1 LTIPEINKKK
11 LIVILGPT
19 ASGKTAAAV
28 DLAVKLG
35 TEVISADSRQF
46 YREMRIGTARP
57 TEEQLT
63 RARHHF
69 VGHLSVSDAYNV
81 ARFEQDALRVL
92 GNIFQHQRYAIL
104 VGGSGLYID
113 AVCKGIDELPD
124 PEPEL
129 RRQLRKEFESE
140 GLSFMQQR
148 LAVLDPEYFREVDL
162 QNPNR
167 VLRALEVCI
176 ITGKP
181 YSSFRKHQQKP
192 RDFEIV
198 KFGLDLPRDVM
209 NRQIDARVDEMMKL
223 GLLEE
228 ARSLYPFRHLN
239 ALNTVG
245 YKELFEYL
253 EGRCTLQLAIERIKT
268 STRRYAKR
276 QVTWFRKDR
285 EIQWV
290 RDWQDIRIT

>member
-1 LTIPEINKKK
+1 M
-11 LIVILGPT
+11 ILGPT
-19 ASGKTAAAV
+19 ASGKTEAAV

-35 TEVISADSRQF
+35 AEVISADSRQF

-57 TEEQLT
+57 TEEQLG

-69 VGHLSVSDAYNV
+69 VGHLSVTDPYNV
-81 ARFEQDALRVL
+81 ARYEQDALRVL
-92 GNIFQHQRYAIL
+92 GNIFKHESYAIL

-140 GLSFMQQR
+140 GLSFMQRR
-148 LAVLDPEYFREVDL
+148 LEALDPAYFREVDL

-176 ITGKP
+176 ITGQP

-209 NRQIDARVDEMMKL
+209 NRQIDARVDEMMKM

-290 RDWQDIRIT
+290 RHWQDIRIT